1 MKRIYL
7 VKKDPSKPCGKDN
20 WIIMDRDEF
29 LAFIRSDS
37 GKLRAKDFGKLNA
50 YSSED
55 YMIIAECGEEEAAK
69 WRSQKDKEDY
79 MGIKEGRMK
88 QEGRV
93 LSLDHDYGHALLDE
107 VIQDPAESVADTVLV
122 RVMRDDL
129 NVAVLALSE
138 EEKQLIQ
145 MMFLSEDPMTEE
157 QYSAYTGLKRGTV
170 HYWKVRTLRKLRELI
185 EP

>member
-29 LAFIRSDS
+29 LAFIRTDD
-37 GKLRAKDFGKLNA
+37 GKQRAKDFGKLNA

-55 YMIIAECGEEEAAK
+55 YMIIAECGKKEAAK
-69 WRSQKDKEDY
+69 WRSQKDREDY
-79 MGIKEGRMK
+79 MGVKEDRMK
-88 QEGRV
+88 RDGRV
-93 LSLDHDYGHALLDE
+93 LSLDHGYGDICLNE
-107 VIQDPAESVADTVLV
+107 VILDPDESVADTVLV

-129 NVAVLALSE
+129 NIAVLSLSE

-185 EP
+185 EL